1 MRYVGV
7 MLSASA
13 VVALSLMAS
22 LGASPVALAQST
34 SKTSSSPKEKSAKE
48 KSEKSL
54 KEKSAKE
61 ESVVLAKV
69 GKELVTA
76 KALEE
81 AYRKNASVKTTA
93 FAQLHADSLREFLN
107 LYINY
112 RLKVQDAI
120 ERGFDKKP
128 DVLADIQQNRASLAM
143 PYLTERVLLNP
154 ALDTAIQRRRSQFK
168 VGLILSRIGAKED
181 SLRAFKRAQ
190 GIIKLVT
197 KGGQDFMKVL
207 KDSTEDEY
215 GKRSDGDYGWVVAG
229 QLVRELEDAV
239 YTLKVG
245 EVYPYPVRTKAG
257 NMPGYFVVKLL
268 EMKPRV
274 TILGSQILFAVK
286 DSADTNVVRAKA
298 QMMLDSI
305 RAGKSF
311 AAVAKQYSDDKSTSE
326 YGGQFPAYYND
337 LTGYINGLRYKWRP
351 EIVSA
356 MYALRDGEM
365 SGLVQTD
372 LGFHILRRDSTMRG
386 GDDRESLKRFYKQYQ
401 FEDDKKRLIEAAK
414 KKQGIKIN
422 QKTLAAFLKPLD
434 AAEPFTDE
442 QAAKLPAKLLG
453 EALFSSGSAS
463 FNVARFRDSLL
474 KSPSVRGYSLTR
486 DGMTTAIDKLSESL
500 VIEGMLA
507 NLERDYPEFAT
518 LMREFHDGILIFRV
532 EEQEIWSK
540 MKFDTARARIYH
552 DSIKSRFQT
561 PIKYDFSEIYFK
573 KDSAAQAALKKLK
586 AGANFDSLAAA
597 VTEREGYKEKKGR
610 WKPVESW
617 ETVLTD
623 HVTKLKEKETSAKP
637 FPNEGGF
644 SICRLNAVIQPRQKT
659 FEEAI
664 PDFAAQFQ
672 DAVQKELMHKWLAS
686 LREKYPVVIEQTT
699 IDKLWRH
706 GVN

>member
-1 MRYVGV
+1 MQNIGIV
-7 MLSASA
+7 LAA
-13 VVALSLMAS
+13 LATLALSS
-22 LGASPVALAQST
+22 VVSPVAFGQ
-34 SKTSSSPKEKSAKE
+34 SKTTSNSKATIKSSKAQKSPKEEA
-48 KSEKSL
+48 
-54 KEKSAKE
+54 
-61 ESVVLAKV
+61 VVLAKV
-69 GKELVTA
+69 GKEFITA
-76 KALEE
+76 KVLEE
-81 AYRKNASVKTTA
+81 AYRKNASVKTTS
-93 FAQLHADSLREFLN
+93 FSQLHADSLREFLN

-112 RLKVQDAI
+112 RLKVQDAV
-120 ERGFDKKP
+120 ERGFETKP
-128 DVLADIQQNRASLAM
+128 DVLADIAQNRSSLAM
-143 PYLTERVLLNP
+143 PYLTDRVLTNP
-154 ALDTAIQRRRSQFK
+154 ALDTMIQRRKSQFK

-181 SLRAFKRAQ
+181 SARALKRSQ
-190 GIIKLVT
+190 SIIKLIT

-245 EVYPYPVRTKAG
+245 EVYPYPVRTSAG

-274 TILGSQILFAVK
+274 SILGSQILVVLR
-286 DSADTNVVRAKA
+286 DSADTNAIRAKA
-298 QMMLDSI
+298 QMLLDSV
-305 RAGKSF
+305 RAGKNF
-311 AAVAKQYSDDKSTSE
+311 ATIAKQYSEDKSTAE

-356 MYALRDGEM
+356 MYALRDGEV

-372 LGFHILRRDSTMRG
+372 LGFHVLRRDSTMPG

-401 FEDDKKRLIEAAK
+401 FEDDKKRLIESMK
-414 KKQGIKIN
+414 KKQGVKIN

-434 AAEPFTDE
+434 ASEPFNEE
-442 QAAKLPAKLLG
+442 QAAKLPAKLLT
-453 EALFSSGSAS
+453 ETIFSSGAAS
-463 FNVARFRDSLL
+463 FDVARFRDSLL
-474 KSPSVRGYSLTR
+474 KSSLVRGYSLTR
-486 DGMTTAIDKLSESL
+486 DGMTTAIDKLSEAL

-540 MKFDTARARIYH
+540 MKFDTARARVYH

-561 PIKYDFSEIYFK
+561 PVKYDFSEIFFK
-573 KDSAAQAALKKLK
+573 KDSTAQLALKKLK

-597 VTEREGYKEKKGR
+597 ATEREGYKEKKGR

-623 HVTKLKEKETSAKP
+623 HVTKLQPNEVSAKP

-644 SICRLNAVIQPRQKT
+644 SICRLNVVVQPRQKT

-672 DAVQKELMHKWLAS
+672 DAVQKELMQKWLAS
-686 LREKYPVVIEQTT
+686 LREKYPVSVEQAT
-699 IDKLWRH
+699 IDKLWRR
-706 GVN
+706 GAN